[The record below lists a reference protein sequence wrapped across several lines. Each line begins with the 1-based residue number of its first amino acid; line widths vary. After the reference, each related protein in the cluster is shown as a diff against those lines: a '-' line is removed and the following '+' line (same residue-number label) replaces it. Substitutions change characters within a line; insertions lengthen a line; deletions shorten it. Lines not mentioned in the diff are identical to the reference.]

1 MEGSTHTALGYIDSR
16 SNVLTL
22 SAWSYLRSTQ
32 HYPSNELD
40 VVEVYSTRPD
50 WGDVNT
56 HGVTVAKF
64 HPITNPTPKG
74 SRSPRNFLQAKF
86 LTALAEDFER
96 DGAAA
101 IKICRIE
108 EPAQYVK
115 IVASLMP
122 KEFAV
127 TDNALGDLSDDE
139 LGQLLTRAQAMLKIV
154 DVMPIRESVDALPA
168 PKEVKGKK

>member
-1 MEGSTHTALGYIDSR
+1 M
-16 SNVLTL
+16 
-22 SAWSYLRSTQ
+22 
-32 HYPSNELD
+32 
-40 VVEVYSTRPD
+40 
-50 WGDVNT
+50 
-56 HGVTVAKF
+56 TVAKF

-139 LGQLLTRAQAMLKIV
+139 LGQLLTRAQAMMKVI
-154 DVMPIRESVDALPA
+154 DVAPEEQETVALPVQA
-168 PKEVKGKK
+168 KGKK

>member
-1 MEGSTHTALGYIDSR
+1 
-16 SNVLTL
+16 
-22 SAWSYLRSTQ
+22 
-32 HYPSNELD
+32 
-40 VVEVYSTRPD
+40 
-50 WGDVNT
+50 
-56 HGVTVAKF
+56 VTVAKF

-74 SRSPRNFLQAKF
+74 PRSPRNFLQAKF

-96 DGAAA
+96 DGATA

-115 IVASLMP
+115 IIASLMP

-127 TDNALGDLSDDE
+127 TDNALGDLSDEE

-154 DVMPIRESVDALPA
+154 DVTPVKKEPDHLLPV
-168 PKEVKGKK
+168 PKETRAKK

>member
-1 MEGSTHTALGYIDSR
+1 
-16 SNVLTL
+16 
-22 SAWSYLRSTQ
+22 
-32 HYPSNELD
+32 
-40 VVEVYSTRPD
+40 
-50 WGDVNT
+50 
-56 HGVTVAKF
+56 VARF

-127 TDNALGDLSDDE
+127 TDNALVICRTTSWGSCSHAHRRCSK
-139 LGQLLTRAQAMLKIV
+139 LLT
-154 DVMPIRESVDALPA
+154 
-168 PKEVKGKK
+168 

>member
-1 MEGSTHTALGYIDSR
+1 
-16 SNVLTL
+16 
-22 SAWSYLRSTQ
+22 
-32 HYPSNELD
+32 
-40 VVEVYSTRPD
+40 
-50 WGDVNT
+50 
-56 HGVTVAKF
+56 VAKF

-96 DGAAA
+96 EGAAA

-115 IVASLMP
+115 IIASLMP

-127 TDNALGDLSDDE
+127 TDNALGDLSDEE
-139 LGQLLTRAQAMLKIV
+139 LGQLLTRAQATMKVI
-154 DVMPIRESVDALPA
+154 DVAPAEHETVALPVQA
-168 PKEVKGKK
+168 KAKK

>member
-1 MEGSTHTALGYIDSR
+1 M
-16 SNVLTL
+16 
-22 SAWSYLRSTQ
+22 
-32 HYPSNELD
+32 
-40 VVEVYSTRPD
+40 
-50 WGDVNT
+50 
-56 HGVTVAKF
+56 AKF

-127 TDNALGDLSDDE
+127 TDNALGDLSDEE
-139 LGQLLTRAQAMLKIV
+139 LGQLLARAQSMLKIIV
-154 DVMPIRESVDALPA
+154 VTPA
-168 PKEVKGKK
+168 KTKELVPRNGGAPHDDRDN

>member
-1 MEGSTHTALGYIDSR
+1 M
-16 SNVLTL
+16 
-22 SAWSYLRSTQ
+22 
-32 HYPSNELD
+32 
-40 VVEVYSTRPD
+40 
-50 WGDVNT
+50 
-56 HGVTVAKF
+56 TVAKF

-168 PKEVKGKK
+168 PKGSEGKK

>member
-1 MEGSTHTALGYIDSR
+1 MSLLVLARGEGLQAPPAGAVIGGSTHTALGYIDSR
-16 SNVLTL
+16 SNVLTW

-32 HYPSNELD
+32 HYPSNERD
-40 VVEVYSTRPD
+40 VVEVYSTRP
-50 WGDVNT
+50 GLRCVNT

-115 IVASLMP
+115 IVASLMQG
-122 KEFAV
+122 V
-127 TDNALGDLSDDE
+127 CRHRQRL
-139 LGQLLTRAQAMLKIV
+139 R
-154 DVMPIRESVDALPA
+154 
-168 PKEVKGKK
+168 

>member
-1 MEGSTHTALGYIDSR
+1 
-16 SNVLTL
+16 
-22 SAWSYLRSTQ
+22 
-32 HYPSNELD
+32 
-40 VVEVYSTRPD
+40 
-50 WGDVNT
+50 
-56 HGVTVAKF
+56 VAKF

-127 TDNALGDLSDDE
+127 TDNALGELSDDE

-154 DVMPIRESVDALPA
+154 EVMPIRESVDALPA
-168 PKEVKGKK
+168 PNEVRGKK

>member
-1 MEGSTHTALGYIDSR
+1 
-16 SNVLTL
+16 
-22 SAWSYLRSTQ
+22 
-32 HYPSNELD
+32 
-40 VVEVYSTRPD
+40 
-50 WGDVNT
+50 
-56 HGVTVAKF
+56 VAKF

-86 LTALAEDFER
+86 RTALAEDFER

-127 TDNALGDLSDDE
+127 TDNALGDLSDEE
-139 LGQLLTRAQAMLKIV
+139 LGQLLTRAAQAMMKVI
-154 DVMPIRESVDALPA
+154 DVAPAERETIALPVPA
-168 PKEVKGKK
+168 KAKK